1 MSQFTASPFDNTV
14 ESKSTIVPSD
24 RQQQYRDTETVRFEI
39 PEFMSFID
47 PRQTYLKLK
56 LSIENI
62 NNEIRMKLNKGVGAQ
77 GLINRLRIY
86 DLQSTVQIENRENY
100 AEFVNATNHYT
111 KNASI
116 NAKRSLL
123 EGLEETTLFT
133 EGQLFNCYQPVV
145 GGLGVAQTA
154 VVNMNENS
162 LEIAMPIHSGVIGT
176 DNKKLFPVGLVGGL
190 RVEIDLNNSGKILEN
205 FNGIGLASDV
215 GGKPWANGTL
225 IATPAGS
232 NLISLYPTD
241 AANVPFNDP
250 TNSPA
255 NNYDDMS
262 NLKIGATVSGVLT
275 NGTVAVLGT
284 VLSFVR
290 IAQAGT
296 YNDDHMVITLTAPY
310 APAGVP
316 QQLPIWVPGAPEGSV
331 FITTADYNTTMPRVI
346 IEDVELIVKQVQPP
360 ASMVKAYEKQLGT
373 KEGVSIDVMTY
384 QTFRNNIQSAE
395 SVSQVQ
401 IPSYNTRA
409 KGVLCLPMDNSE
421 ADNLTTNNLD
431 TTLDTIKEYQ
441 FYING
446 LPQPTRAVPTASLSL
461 NPPTSAQ
468 IALWEVEKTLATC
481 GQDVREL
488 SQSWEHFIIGRALA
502 RYGGVYDL
510 QEVGG
515 LSLKQEYTAS
525 VINKLLLTYVGH
537 LRKLVINA
545 DGKSVEL

>member
-14 ESKSTIVPSD
+14 SSKSTIVPSD
-24 RQQQYRDTETVRFEI
+24 RQQKYRDGETIRFEI

-56 LSIENI
+56 LSIENL
-62 NNEIRMKLNKGVGAQ
+62 NNVIRMKLNQGVGAQ
-77 GLINRLRIY
+77 VLINRLRIY
-86 DLQSTVQIENRENY
+86 DLQSTIQIENRENY
-100 AEFVNATNHYT
+100 AEFVNMTNHYT
-111 KNASI
+111 KNESI
-116 NAKRSLL
+116 TAKRELL
-123 EGLEETTLFT
+123 EGLELTNQFA
-133 EGQLFNCYQPVV
+133 EGQLFNAYVPVV
-145 GGLGVAQTA
+145 GLGVAQTA
-154 VVNMNENS
+154 IVNMNENS
-162 LEIAMPIHSGVIGT
+162 LEIAMPLHSGVIGT
-176 DNKKLFPVGLVGGL
+176 DNSKLFPNGLVGGL
-190 RVEIDLNNSGKILEN
+190 RVEIDLNNSGKILQN
-205 FNGIGLASDV
+205 FNGVGLASDV

-232 NLISLYPTD
+232 ATISLYPTD
-241 AANVPFNDP
+241 VANVPFNDP

-262 NLKIGATVSGVLT
+262 NLKIGSTISGILT
-275 NGTVAVLGT
+275 NGTTAVLGT

-290 IAQAGT
+290 IAQAGVF
-296 YNDDHMVITLTAPY
+296 NDDHMEITLTAPY

-316 QQLPIWVPGAPEGSV
+316 QELPVWIAGGAVGSV
-331 FITTADYNTTMPRVI
+331 FITTADYNNTLPRVV
-346 IEDVELIVKQVQPP
+346 IEDVELVVKQVQPP
-360 ASMVKAYEKQLGT
+360 TSMVKSYEKQLGT

-384 QTFRNNIQSAE
+384 QTFRNNIQSGE
-395 SVSQVQ
+395 TISQVQ

-409 KGVLCLPMDNSE
+409 KGVLCLPMDNNE
-421 ADNLTTNNLD
+421 LNNLTTNNLD

-441 FYING
+441 FYLDG

-461 NPPTSAQ
+461 NPQTSAQ

-481 GQDVREL
+481 GKDVREL
-488 SQSWEHFIIGRALA
+488 SQSWEHFVIGRALA

-515 LSLKQEYTAS
+515 ISLKQEYTAS

-537 LRKLVINA
+537 LRKLVITA
-545 DGKSVEL
+545 GGKYVEL